1 MEVIFAE
8 RMPEQFTKQYVKK
21 LASYKNGRRACKK
34 DLRKMPIAH
43 ILWHDLVN
51 LTKERGEENEKNFTN
66 GFNGVFIA
74 WRLLCAKRFRVV
86 WEAVPEELQKGKT
99 NGKK

>member
-1 MEVIFAE
+1 METNATEVIFAE

-21 LASYKNGRRACKK
+21 LASYTNGRGACKK

-51 LTKERGEENEKNFTN
+51 LTKERGEENEKNFTKDPCKN
-66 GFNGVFIA
+66 KMD
-74 WRLLCAKRFRVV
+74 LLAKHIVETEDYRQD
-86 WEAVPEELQKGKT
+86 ES
-99 NGKK
+99 